1 MKRDIEL
8 EATLVAKYAAVG
20 PVLDERSR
28 RRWAA
33 AESLAIGYGGD
44 AVVSSAT
51 GVARETIR
59 KGRRE
64 IARDEAPTDR
74 IRRPGG
80 GRPRIQ
86 QDQPGIQA
94 ALQALVDP
102 LTRGDPTSPLRW
114 TCKSRAKLA
123 AALNE
128 QGWRVSSTT
137 VGRLLH
143 RLGYRLQS
151 PRKRQEGATHPDRNA
166 QFEHINQTADEH
178 LTAGQPV
185 ISVDTKKKELVG
197 NFKNGGR
204 EWQPK
209 GTPPAVLVHDFPTDA
224 EGKAIP
230 YGVYDMA
237 RNEAWVSVGWDHD
250 TPAFAVASIRH
261 WWHQM
266 GCGAYPEATTL
277 FITADA
283 GGSNGYRLRAWKHEL
298 QQLADETG
306 LTIEVSHFPPG
317 TSKWNKIEHRLFC
330 HITDATHTARL
341 IHVRESTLHHF
352 ASAALQATT
361 PPPPHTPAV
370 RIQRFLR
377 STLLRRRL
385 ARLLVLPA
393 ATAALRLRYVTPNPY
408 LAEPHQRLVAVIA
421 LVGHHL
427 FDPRAL
433 RLHRF
438 NLFGR
443 DDQRLRQR
451 GRITVRCILH
461 RHRDDGARVHVD
473 PVLGLV
479 SQVRPTVL
487 HLRDLRVRILRRF
500 PLLVRRLLVLPRPVE
515 PSQLRPRRRLHTR
528 RFRQPTNE
536 RLVGFARV
544 PTLDAPHRRVRFQ
557 RRRINA
563 DRLPD
568 DQTRFR
574 QALQNPREDRL
585 VRLHVDQP
593 ARPRQRRVIR
603 RRLGQLQVQERPQAQ

>member
-1 MKRDIEL
+1 MRRTDAAESGRDYRLGYTIGSRDAGNVQLSVGVGRIPLRQDRRRRHRRPRQDTALNWFATFWFSGHTGGMKRDIEL
-8 EATLVAKYAAVG
+8 EATLVAKFAVVG

-51 GVARETIR
+51 GLARATIR

-94 ALQALVDP
+94 ALETLVDP

-123 AALNE
+123 AALTE

-151 PRKRQEGATHPDRNA
+151 PRKRQEGTTHPDRNA
-166 QFEHINQTADEH
+166 QFEHINRTADEH
-178 LTAGQPV
+178 LTAGEPV

-250 TPAFAVASIRH
+250 TPAFAVASIRQ
-261 WWHQM
+261 WWRQM
-266 GCGAYPEATTL
+266 GCDAYPDATTL

-283 GGSNGYRLRAWKHEL
+283 GGSNGYRLHAWKHEL

-306 LTIEVSHFPPG
+306 LTIEV
-317 TSKWNKIEHRLFC
+317 
-330 HITDATHTARL
+330 
-341 IHVRESTLHHF
+341 
-352 ASAALQATT
+352 
-361 PPPPHTPAV
+361 
-370 RIQRFLR
+370 
-377 STLLRRRL
+377 RRPS
-385 ARLLVLPA
+385 V
-393 ATAALRLRYVTPNPY
+393 
-408 LAEPHQRLVAVIA
+408 
-421 LVGHHL
+421 
-427 FDPRAL
+427 
-433 RLHRF
+433 
-438 NLFGR
+438 
-443 DDQRLRQR
+443 R
-451 GRITVRCILH
+451 GRR
-461 RHRDDGARVHVD
+461 
-473 PVLGLV
+473 
-479 SQVRPTVL
+479 S
-487 HLRDLRVRILRRF
+487 RRAT
-500 PLLVRRLLVLPRPVE
+500 R
-515 PSQLRPRRRLHTR
+515 RPRRSASSLSL
-528 RFRQPTNE
+528 N
-536 RLVGFARV
+536 A
-544 PTLDAPHRRVRFQ
+544 APAAFEP
-557 RRRINA
+557 IGA
-563 DRLPD
+563 
-568 DQTRFR
+568 
-574 QALQNPREDRL
+574 E
-585 VRLHVDQP
+585 
-593 ARPRQRRVIR
+593 
-603 RRLGQLQVQERPQAQ
+603 